1 MSSLEKSEKSLRY
14 IIPIVLFFHL
24 AALILAIS
32 QTSTPHV
39 KEETK
44 KLVVA
49 TVMLE
54 PKQLPKVQKEL
65 IVEAPKEP
73 KIEKQIPE
81 PIVELSLPPEKEEP
95 IAYSYTPDSSPS
107 TPSPSPK
114 QQPLKEKPL
123 PEKQAPKPKP
133 LPKKDPPKKTPP
145 KTLEKKTP
153 PVKKVEPKKVIPE
166 KKAPP
171 KENKKNEN
179 KPSSQVTQKETP
191 KQTLSPDP
199 KEVALKAKKNELLLS
214 AKEKIS
220 KINLSSDTMVGKSKQ
235 LELTTA
241 TPSRIESLTSD
252 TLSIDTDATLSV
264 KESAYKDELRSRLK
278 LMLKLPQYG
287 DVKIKLT
294 INRQGKVSDLKVI
307 SAANQMN
314 KEYIEKNLKKMN
326 LPPFGSNFPGEESYT
341 FTITISN
348 ES

>member
-1 MSSLEKSEKSLRY
+1 MSSLEKSEKSLRF
-14 IIPIVLFFHL
+14 IIPIVLLFHM
-24 AALILAIS
+24 AALIFAVS
-32 QTSTPHV
+32 QTSTPHL

-54 PKQLPKVQKEL
+54 PKQLPKVPKEA
-65 IVEAPKEP
+65 VAEAPKEA
-73 KIEKQIPE
+73 KIEKPLPE

-95 IAYSYTPDSSPS
+95 IAYTYTPDSSPS
-107 TPSPSPK
+107 TPAETPK

-123 PEKQAPKPKP
+123 PQKQAPKPKT
-133 LPKKDPPKKTPP
+133 LPKKDPPKKNTKPP
-145 KTLEKKTP
+145 EKKAP
-153 PVKKVEPKKVIPE
+153 PVKKVEPKKTTPE

-171 KENKKNEN
+171 KENKKPEN
-179 KPSSQVTQKETP
+179 KPTSQVAQKETP
-191 KQTLSPDP
+191 TKALSPDP
-199 KEVALKAKKNELLLS
+199 KEVALKAKKNELLLA

-220 KINLSSDTMVGKSKQ
+220 KINLSSDIMAGKSKQ

-264 KESAYKDELRSRLK
+264 KESAYKDELRARLK